1 MDHTP
6 DNASSLRREL
16 EETRARLLEAEQTLN
31 AIRTGEV
38 DGLVV
43 NGAAGPQVFTL
54 RSSEE
59 PYRMLIERMSEGAL
73 TLSPEGIILYSNQTF
88 ARLLQVPL
96 EQIIG
101 TDLRAF
107 LSPANDADLAGIIAA
122 AWEGSNRVEIS
133 VRAANG
139 SSIPVRLG
147 LSRLQ
152 SAPQRLL
159 CVVATDLTEER
170 KLEETT
176 RRLQEDLEKRVAERT
191 ADLAAARVAALN
203 MMEDAVESRKALEA
217 ANQDLEHEIVDR
229 KLAEAEVRLI
239 NTGLEKRVNERTAQV
254 RNANQI
260 LTQRT
265 DELEAAM
272 KELDSFAYSVSH
284 DLRAPLRHIGGFTGL
299 LRKSAGAGLADK
311 SRQYL
316 DQITGATTQMGQLI
330 DDLLLFS
337 RMSRTGLQLRPL
349 DLADLVEE
357 SIQHLQPETNGR
369 NILWTK
375 HPLPAV
381 RADPALL
388 RQALINLL
396 ANAIKYTRPRDPAK
410 IEIGC
415 SGEDSREHVIYIRDN
430 GVGFDMR
437 YADKLFHVF
446 QRLHADED
454 FEGTGI
460 GLANVRR
467 VIARHGGRTWAEGKL
482 GEGATF
488 YFSLP
493 AHAPGANPD
502 NSNTTAAEGGLRTPD
517 L

>member
-1 MDHTP
+1 MAHNP
-6 DNASSLRREL
+6 DNTSSLRRDL
-16 EETRARLLEAEQTLN
+16 EETQARLLEAEQTLS
-31 AIRTGEV
+31 AIRSGEV

-54 RSSEE
+54 KSSEE
-59 PYRMLIERMSEGAL
+59 PYRMLIERMTEGAL
-73 TLSPEGIILYSNQTF
+73 TLSPEGIILYANQAF

-96 EQIIG
+96 EQVIG
-101 TDLRAF
+101 ADLRSF

-122 AWEGSNRVEIS
+122 AWEGSSRVELP
-133 VRAANG
+133 VRAADG
-139 SSIPVRLG
+139 SSIPMRLG
-147 LSRLQ
+147 LSWLQ
-152 SAPQRLL
+152 LDPQRLL
-159 CVVATDLTEER
+159 CVVATDLTEEKKR
-170 KLEETT
+170 EESMRQLHTN
-176 RRLQEDLEKRVAERT
+176 LEKRVAERT
-191 ADLAAARVAALN
+191 TDLAAARVAALN

-217 ANQDLEHEIVDR
+217 VNQELEHEIVER
-229 KLAEAEVRLI
+229 KLAEAEARLI
-239 NTGLEKRVNERTAQV
+239 NTGLEARVNERTAQL
-254 RNANQI
+254 RNANQV
-260 LTQRT
+260 LTRRT
-265 DELEAAM
+265 VELEAAL

-284 DLRAPLRHIGGFTGL
+284 DLRAPLRHISGFAGL
-299 LRKSAGAGLADK
+299 LRTSAGPGLADK

-316 DQITGATTQMGQLI
+316 DQITGAATQMGQLI

-337 RMSRTGLQLRPL
+337 RMGRTELRLQPL

-357 SIQHLQPETNGR
+357 SIHQLQPETKGR

-381 RADPALL
+381 RADPVLL

-396 ANAIKYTRPRDPAK
+396 GNAIKYTRPRDPAK

-415 SGEDSREHVIYIRDN
+415 SGGDGREQVIYVRDN

-437 YADKLFHVF
+437 YADKLFDVF

-467 VIARHGGRTWAEGKL
+467 VITRHGGRTWAEGKV

-493 AHAPGANPD
+493 AHAPGAD
-502 NSNTTAAEGGLRTPD
+502 SGNSNTAADGPTDPD